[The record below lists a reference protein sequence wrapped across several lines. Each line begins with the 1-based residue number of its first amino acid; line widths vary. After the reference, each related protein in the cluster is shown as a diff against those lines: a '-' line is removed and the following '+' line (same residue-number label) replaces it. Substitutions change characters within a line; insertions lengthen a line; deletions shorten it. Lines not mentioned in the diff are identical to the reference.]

1 MLLFCAA
8 FLFICEG
15 DTVLYDVVVVGAG
28 VTGAFIAR
36 ELSKYRLS
44 ILVIDKESDVAMGT
58 SKANSAIVH
67 AGYDAVPGT
76 LKALL
81 NIRGNKMMKRI
92 SEELDV
98 SFKMTG
104 SLVVCFSKD
113 GIFELEELKIRGFKN
128 GVEDLEIIGADRLR
142 EMEPNISPNAVA
154 ALYAPSAGI
163 ICPYELTLHAMEN
176 AVENGAELKLEC
188 ELSGISYDREVFRL
202 ETTKGVIECRYL
214 VNAAGL
220 YSDTVAEMA
229 GDHSFRINPRKGE
242 YVLLDKIYGSFVNR
256 VIFQLPTDKGKG
268 VLVTPTVDGNL
279 LVGPNAEDI
288 DDKTDTST
296 TSRGLSEVINVARL
310 SVPSLDTRGIIT
322 SFAGLRAT
330 GSTGDFII
338 GPSPV
343 NNKLIHAAGIESPGL
358 TAAPAIG
365 EMVADVLKKNG
376 LKLED
381 KPDYCPY
388 IEKYTPSRKMS
399 ESQWNEAVKKD
410 PAHGRIVCRC
420 EKITE
425 ADIVASIRRT
435 IGARNVDAVKR
446 RTRAGMGRCQGGFC
460 SPRVVEI
467 LSKELGI
474 PFEEVTKSGGKS
486 VFLLKK
492 TK

>member
-15 DTVLYDVVVVGAG
+15 DTVLYDVVVIGAG

-44 ILVIDKESDVAMGT
+44 VLVIDKESDVAMGT

-76 LKALL
+76 LKAVL
-81 NIRGNKMMKRI
+81 NVRGNRMMKRI

-104 SLVVCFSKD
+104 SFVVCFSKD
-113 GIFELEELKIRGFKN
+113 GIFGLEELKIRGFKN
-128 GVEDLEIIGADRLR
+128 GIEDLEIIGTDRLR

-188 ELSGISYDREVFRL
+188 KLTGISYDGDAFRL
-202 ETTKGVIECRYL
+202 ETTKGVFECRYL

-220 YSDTVAEMA
+220 YTDTVAEMA
-229 GDHSFRINPRKGE
+229 GDRSFRINPRKGE
-242 YVLLDKIYGSFVNR
+242 YVLLDKIYGSLVNK

-268 VLVTPTVDGNL
+268 VLVAPTVDGNL

-296 TSRGLSEVINVARL
+296 TSSGLSEVINVARL

-338 GPSPV
+338 GPSQV
-343 NNKLIHAAGIESPGL
+343 NKKLINAAGIESPGL

-365 EMVADVLKKNG
+365 EMVADLLKKSG
-376 LKLED
+376 LKLEEKSD
-381 KPDYCPY
+381 FCPY

-425 ADIVASIRRT
+425 ADIIASIRRT
-435 IGARNVDAVKR
+435 IGARSVDAVKR

-474 PFEEVTKSGGKS
+474 PLEEVTKSGGKS
-486 VFLLKK
+486 TFLLKK